1 MFTEMIFL
9 NSEKKKQRK
18 HIEHALFQIKYA
30 RRMRE
35 DQLKPELLDRLLK
48 VQSDLKGHLKAKRY
62 EDGVALSDNAVA
74 LARDVHPAPRG
85 AYALRENVEVFVV
98 VIAVALGFR
107 TYFFQ
112 PYQIPTG
119 SMQPTL
125 YGITSVADY
134 EPDWTDRAPV
144 RWGKFL
150 LTGSRYKEI
159 RAKADGVMPQEG
171 DSSDTFLNLRIGGR
185 VHKIHKEMLFEATS
199 GSGRLSESRLHPWV
213 PKPGTVVRKGD
224 LIARGLLKQGDHIIV
239 NRLITNFARPQRGDI
254 VVFST
259 RNLPHVRANSAYIK
273 RLTGMPGESIS
284 ICRNKLYANG
294 ELVDEPDVFI
304 RQYTNPHYS
313 GYTHVDRRWFL
324 QEEEKMGQEIP
335 HQFTDCDFSLLLG
348 EDEFLMMGDNT
359 KSSLDGRYFGGVP
372 GENIIGIGF
381 MVPWPFFNRGIYNDR
396 AGLVR

>member
-1 MFTEMIFL
+1 MIPWL
-9 NSEKKKQRK
+9 NSEQKKQRK

-30 RRMRE
+30 RRMKE
-35 DQLKPELLDRLLK
+35 DQLSPELLDRLLK
-48 VQSDLKGHLKAKRY
+48 VQADLKGHLKAKRF

-74 LARDVHPAPRG
+74 LARDVHPAPRN

-134 EPDWTDRAPV
+134 EPDWSDTIPM

-159 RAKADGVMPQEG
+159 RAKANGIMPQRGETA
-171 DSSDTFLNLRIGGR
+171 DTFLHIQVGGR
-185 VHKIHKEMLFEATS
+185 PHKIHKELLFAEPS
-199 GSGRLSESRLHPWV
+199 SSSRLSDGVLHSWV
-213 PKPGTVVRKGD
+213 PEPGSVLKKGD
-224 LIARGLLKQGDHIIV
+224 VLARGLLKQGDHIIV
-239 NRLITNFARPQRGDI
+239 NRLITNFARPNRGDI
-254 VVFST
+254 VVFNT
-259 RNLPHVRANSAYIK
+259 RNLPFVRANSAYIK
-273 RLTGMPGESIS
+273 RLTGMPGESMS
-284 ICRNKLYANG
+284 ICRNRLYADG
-294 ELVDEPDVFI
+294 VLVEEPDVFT
-304 RQYTNPHYS
+304 RQYAHEHYS
-313 GYTHVDRRWFL
+313 GYRQVDRNWFL
-324 QEEEKMGQEIP
+324 YQEQQIGKKVHP
-335 HQFTDCDFSLLLG
+335 QFTDCDFSLELG
-348 EDEFLMMGDNT
+348 ENEFLMMGDNT
-359 KSSLDGRYFGGVP
+359 DSSLDGRYFGGVP

-396 AGLVR
+396 AGLVK